1 MRGVWKNAGRLE
13 PTTRG
18 KFMRSAE
25 AFSKQGLG
33 GAKLRST
40 LLASWLIHHAGC
52 DCTATATINGDCYRN
67 RHTKLRSNSIVLN
80 KSKNRLKRLPLL
92 TAIILRFYTHVS
104 KDGCSA
110 TDILA
115 YGTSAEYSKRSKWE
129 FSHGFDPEKNYHD
142 ENSVGA
148 FREAKLCTRS
158 RHTRKE
164 CSYL

>member
-52 DCTATATINGDCYRN
+52 DCTATATINVDCYRN

-92 TAIILRFYTHVS
+92 KLLPLFFVSILTF
-104 KDGCSA
+104 
-110 TDILA
+110 
-115 YGTSAEYSKRSKWE
+115 
-129 FSHGFDPEKNYHD
+129 
-142 ENSVGA
+142 
-148 FREAKLCTRS
+148 
-158 RHTRKE
+158 
-164 CSYL
+164 